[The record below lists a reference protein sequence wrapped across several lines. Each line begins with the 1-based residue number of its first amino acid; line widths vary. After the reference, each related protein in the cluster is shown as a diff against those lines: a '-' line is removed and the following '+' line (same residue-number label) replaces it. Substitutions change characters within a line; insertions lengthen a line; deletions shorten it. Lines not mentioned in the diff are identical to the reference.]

1 MKNIFISLGLLI
13 SFNAIAEI
21 GVTEE
26 FIKRFSSLPSYTG
39 VDISPDGKMISVITK
54 MPDDKRG
61 LTIFDAED
69 LSLINTITL
78 SNEEEIAGY
87 SGLTTNALLLESVT
101 TIKNGVEVLAV
112 NILVLTLTLQSL
124 RIFLEEG
131 AELALKKQ
139 RAKL

>member
-13 SFNAIAEI
+13 SFNSFAEI

-87 SGLTTNALLLESVT
+87 SWANNERL
-101 TIKNGVEVLAV
+101 I
-112 NILVLTLTLQSL
+112 I
-124 RIFLEEG
+124 RIG
-131 AELALKKQ
+131 Y
-139 RAKL
+139 